1 MLTSLVMLVW
11 VMEVIEVRGI
21 LQMRVAGVFD
31 EGDAQHAEVFS
42 RAVEDVNSNR

>member
-1 MLTSLVMLVW
+1 MLTSLVMLVSLV
-11 VMEVIEVRGI
+11 VMEVRGI